1 MKKQYTVTL
10 TLPDGSRKYFRG
22 NTRAEAEAKR
32 DETRRLM
39 ASGLNLTC
47 SSRVDE
53 WAATW
58 LEEYKKGVVRETTYR
73 NIYNILNLYVLPII
87 GDVKVRDVK
96 PAHMRRVLKEISDK
110 AESTQ
115 RVVIRTAKEM
125 FKVAMENDL
134 ILKNPCTSSIKPSG
148 RESRKVVPLTREQS
162 ETLISA
168 AKGSKLYLF
177 VLLALYAGLR
187 RSELLGLMWSDVD
200 FVEGTVTPKR
210 SVVSGIGLTDTL
222 KTEAAHR
229 TIPLPWS
236 VMHELEWAKSHS
248 NSVYVIPGES
258 GSYIGDAE
266 MQTAWDRITRRLDF
280 HVHPHLLRHTC
291 VTRWFEMGLD
301 IKEIQYLAGHSTAA
315 VTMEIYTHYL
325 EEERH
330 QDTAEKIRA
339 AY

>member
-22 NTRAEAEAKR
+22 KTRAEAEAKR
-32 DETRRLM
+32 DEARKLM
-39 ASGLNLTC
+39 ASGMNLADNC
-47 SSRVDE
+47 RVSE

-73 NIYNILNLYVLPII
+73 NINNILNLYVLPVI

-96 PAHMRRVLKEISDK
+96 PAHMRRVLKGISDK

-115 RVVIRTAKEM
+115 RVVIRTSKEM
-125 FKVAMENDL
+125 FKVAIENDL
-134 ILKNPCTSSIKPSG
+134 MLKNPCTSSIKPSG
-148 RESRKVVPLTREQS
+148 KEPSKVVPLTREQS
-162 ETLISA
+162 ETLIRA
-168 AKGSKLYLF
+168 AKGTKLYLF
-177 VLLALYAGLR
+177 VLLALHAGLR
-187 RSELLGLMWSDVD
+187 RGELLGLMWSDVD
-200 FVEGTVTPKR
+200 FEAGTVSPKR
-210 SVVSGIGLTDTL
+210 SVVAGIGLTDTL
-222 KTEAAHR
+222 KTDASYR

-258 GSYIGDAE
+258 GSYIGDTE